1 MDSNTPETQSVAE
14 LERRLVAME
23 QESAWLRGRLLAQ
36 RAPKSRRVWWLAAGL
51 AFAFVLFNAGV
62 LWSKPEDCAEGLVCF
77 AEKTPA
83 KASEVNQNFKKLHDW
98 VVAKVGA
105 VGTAGISV
113 GSANITDIKS
123 ESITVGGPLTL
134 SGTSDLSVLGS
145 VGMFGPSLDRSS
157 SPEQISQAKTDG
169 LVLVFITAAG
179 TSELGGAG
187 CTTGSVKARGHVGP
201 SQEGPYEVRGAGSA
215 HVGCRGQ
222 DYDTPFDTFLMPVRK
237 GEWYKVEKVA
247 GSPQDTK
254 VTFFPLGDPNGKP

>member
-1 MDSNTPETQSVAE
+1 
-14 LERRLVAME
+14 ME

-36 RAPKSRRVWWLAAGL
+36 RGSRSRRVWWLVAGL
-51 AFAFVLFNAGV
+51 AFAFVVFKAGV

-83 KASEVNQNFKKLHDW
+83 KAAEVNQNFKKLHDW

-113 GSANITDIKS
+113 GSANITDVKS
-123 ESITVGGPLTL
+123 ESITVGGPLKL
-134 SGTSDLSVLGS
+134 SGTSDLSVLGT

-179 TSELGGAG
+179 TSGPGGDG
-187 CTTGSVKARGHVGP
+187 CSGSVKAKGHVGP

-215 HVGCRGQ
+215 HIGCYNL
-222 DYDTPFDTFLMPVRK
+222 DWDTPYDTFLMPVRK

-247 GSPQDTK
+247 GSPQNTK
-254 VTFFPLGDPNGKP
+254 VTFIPLGDPNGKP